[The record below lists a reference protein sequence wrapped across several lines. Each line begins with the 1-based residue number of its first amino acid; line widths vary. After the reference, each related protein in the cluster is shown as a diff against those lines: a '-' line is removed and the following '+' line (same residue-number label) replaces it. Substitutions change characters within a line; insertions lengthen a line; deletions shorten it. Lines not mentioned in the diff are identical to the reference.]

1 MEHYGSESKVSTAP
15 CASRTMEQL
24 EKTGYLNEEFRLFH
38 LCDRQDRAFPYHYH
52 DFHKVIV
59 FLSGKV
65 TYHIEGKSYHLKPW
79 DILLVSRHAIH
90 RPEIDAGVPYER
102 FILYVREELTQGLL
116 TQCFQKAADRS
127 FSLIRL
133 NPKLQERL
141 KDILYELERSLH
153 AEAFGN
159 ELLCTSLFHQFMI
172 YLNRIFL
179 EKEYIHD
186 RKAYSSDSQID
197 QLLTYINRNL
207 SADLSVETLARKYY
221 LSKYYLMRRFKEET
235 GYTLHSYIVSKRLL
249 LARELI
255 ADGAPVTKAA
265 QQSGFHDYT
274 TFVRAYKK
282 QFGAVPS
289 KG

>member
-1 MEHYGSESKVSTAP
+1 MEPKASTAP
-15 CASRTMEQL
+15 CASRTMEQM

-159 ELLCTSLFHQFMI
+159 ELLCTSLFTSTAFFWKRSTSTTEKPTPPTPRLI
-172 YLNRIFL
+172 SFSPTSTGIFPPICPWKPL
-179 EKEYIHD
+179 PENIISANITSCGDLKRRPD
-186 RKAYSSDSQID
+186 TPCTA
-197 QLLTYINRNL
+197 TL
-207 SADLSVETLARKYY
+207 SA
-221 LSKYYLMRRFKEET
+221 
-235 GYTLHSYIVSKRLL
+235 
-249 LARELI
+249 
-255 ADGAPVTKAA
+255 
-265 QQSGFHDYT
+265 SGFSWPANSLQT
-274 TFVRAYKK
+274 ARL
-282 QFGAVPS
+282 
-289 KG
+289 